1 MPRYMPRNKFHKKS
15 NRKKRT
21 KRTNRIN
28 IKAGGINN
36 LSNKDSNRDFF
47 IKIGKK
53 VKESKEILKK
63 INPII
68 KILNLLKTQYL
79 DILADKL
86 REKSDN
92 SDLYIQNIL
101 NDTKQRNDTKQS
113 IQTGAGEAGVEE
125 FGHAMLFLIG
135 IAVYLYN
142 AGYRNRSFGEILDD
156 IVHIVDIVTRE
167 D

>member
-21 KRTNRIN
+21 KRKNRIN

-53 VKESKEILKK
+53 VKESKESKEILKQ
-63 INPII
+63 INPVI
-68 KILNLLKTQYL
+68 KKLSLLKPQDL

-86 REKSDN
+86 RENSDN
-92 SDLYIQNIL
+92 SDLYIRNIL
-101 NDTKQRNDTKQS
+101 NDTKQSR
-113 IQTGAGEAGVEE
+113 QTGGAEDGMSQT
-125 FGHAMLFLIG
+125 MLFLLGLAFYIYNR
-135 IAVYLYN
+135 YLE
-142 AGYRNRSFGEILDD
+142 EILDTITELHELERLRNRD
-156 IVHIVDIVTRE
+156 R
-167 D
+167 